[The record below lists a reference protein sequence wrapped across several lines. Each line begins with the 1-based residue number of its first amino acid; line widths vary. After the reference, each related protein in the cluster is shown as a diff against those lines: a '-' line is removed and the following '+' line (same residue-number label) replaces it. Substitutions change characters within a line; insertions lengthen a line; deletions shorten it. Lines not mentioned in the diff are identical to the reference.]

1 MLLYVNHGCM
11 AAPVIFR
18 CTGLF
23 GTLGVP
29 YSASA
34 FRFCSDWGQGAR
46 DVSVRQKQNS
56 PDINEGFHINFRCI
70 QCQGLL

>member
-29 YSASA
+29 VQ
-34 FRFCSDWGQGAR
+34 RL
-46 DVSVRQKQNS
+46 
-56 PDINEGFHINFRCI
+56 CI
-70 QCQGLL
+70 QLLIGLGTRSAGRVRAAEAKKPGH